1 MLIVLFNINCSIK
14 NLHINMKINMIGSTI
29 TK

>member
-14 NLHINMKINMIGSTI
+14 NLQINMKINTIGSTL